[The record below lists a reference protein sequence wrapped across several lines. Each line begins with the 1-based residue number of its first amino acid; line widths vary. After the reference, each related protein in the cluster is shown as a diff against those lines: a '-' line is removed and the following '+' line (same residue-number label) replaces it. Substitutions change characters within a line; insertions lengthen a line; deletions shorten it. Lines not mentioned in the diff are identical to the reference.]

1 MMIERA
7 PGLLLPPDFPLA
19 GPELE
24 GLLAVLCEALGLEGA
39 DFDLRLVD
47 DAEMAAINA
56 EHRGLRGPTNIL
68 SFPADDG
75 LADDGPV
82 SGGSAPEE
90 ALAGAAGDA
99 EAGSPD
105 GTIFIGDLVLSVDT
119 LAREAF
125 LYGQDPVEH
134 TARLLAHGLLHLAG
148 FDHGEEMDA
157 LTEAAVDAVAGTAAD
172 GGLPA

>member
-24 GLLAVLCEALGLEGA
+24 GLLAVLCEVLGLDGA

-47 DAEMAAINA
+47 DVEMAAINA

-75 LADDGPV
+75 PANGDP
-82 SGGSAPEE
+82 APDE
-90 ALAGAAGDA
+90 ALAETAGDSGA
-99 EAGSPD
+99 EAVEGV
-105 GTIFIGDLVLSVDT
+105 IFIGDLVLSVDT

-125 LYGQDPVEH
+125 LYGQDPLEH

-157 LTEAAVDAVAGTAAD
+157 LTEAAVDAVSGTAAD
-172 GGLPA
+172 SGLSA